1 MFHPKVAKVAGV
13 TPSAQPTVPRTGP
26 DKVRNV
32 HDPVDARSD
41 RVAQSLVGIVLLGGF
56 VFRAPWVMPLL
67 AIVLAIGAA
76 GGPAV
81 SPIHW
86 AFARFVAP
94 RLEPTTATVDG
105 ASVRASDIAG
115 AVTLGVASLLW
126 IAGVGSLGWLLAVL
140 VAIAAIIAA
149 TTRIHLADLLLRRPP
164 EKP

>member
-1 MFHPKVAKVAGV
+1 M
-13 TPSAQPTVPRTGP
+13 QE
-26 DKVRNV
+26 
-32 HDPVDARSD
+32 PVDARSD
-41 RVAQSLVGIVLLGGF
+41 RVAQSLVGVVLLGGF

-76 GGPAV
+76 GGPAA

-126 IAGVGSLGWLLAVL
+126 IAGVGSLGWLLAVV

-164 EKP
+164 DKQ